1 MSWDKVTK
9 AIAAALGA
17 LAGLF
22 GEWDV
27 TLTVL
32 MVMMAIDYLTGVIVA
47 ACGRSP
53 KSETGGLNSK
63 IGFIGLAK
71 KGFIMLMVLLAAQ
84 LDTVIGTDGTMFRT
98 MAVGYYIANEGLSV
112 LENAAL
118 LGVPFP
124 EKMRKA
130 LEILRDKGDDKGEKP
145 DGNGGDNHA
154 GE

>member
-1 MSWDKVTK
+1 MMTWERLTK
-9 AIAAALGA
+9 AVAAALGA
-17 LAGLF
+17 VAGLL

-32 MVMMAIDYLTGVIVA
+32 MIMMVMDYVSGVIVA
-47 ACGRSP
+47 ACGKSP
-53 KSETGGLNSK
+53 KSDTGGLNSK
-63 IGFIGLAK
+63 VGFIGLAK
-71 KGFIMLMVLLAAQ
+71 KGFIMFMVLLAAM
-84 LDTVIGTDGTMFRT
+84 LDSVIGTDGTMFRT

-130 LEILRDKGDDKGEKP
+130 LEILRDKSDQGSDGKGGKSDE
-145 DGNGGDNHA
+145 
-154 GE
+154 

>member
-1 MSWDKVTK
+1 MSHMWDKIVK
-9 AIAAALGA
+9 WLCAAGGA
-17 LAGLF
+17 VAGLL

-32 MVMMAIDYLTGVIVA
+32 SVMMCVDYLSGVIVA

-53 KSETGGLNSK
+53 KTETGGLNSK

-71 KGFIMLMVLLAAQ
+71 KGFIMLMVLVAAL
-84 LDTVIGTDGTMFRT
+84 LDRVIGTDGTMFRS

-124 EKMRKA
+124 AKMRKA
-130 LEILRDKGDDKGEKP
+130 LEILRDKGDKEDE
-145 DGNGGDNHA
+145 
-154 GE
+154 E

>member
-1 MSWDKVTK
+1 MKWERITK
-9 AIAAALGA
+9 AVAAVLGA
-17 LAGLF
+17 VAGLL

-32 MVMMAIDYLTGVIVA
+32 VVLMVMDYVSGVIVA

-71 KGFIMLMVLLAAQ
+71 KGFIMFMVLLAAM
-84 LDTVIGTDGTMFRT
+84 LDSVIGTDGTMFRT

-130 LEILRDKGDDKGEKP
+130 LEILRDKSDQGSDGKGGHDDGEK
-145 DGNGGDNHA
+145 
-154 GE
+154 

>member
-1 MSWDKVTK
+1 MSWDKITK

-17 LAGLF
+17 AAGLL

-32 MVMMAIDYLTGVIVA
+32 VVMMAIDYLTGVIVA

-130 LEILRDKGDDKGEKP
+130 LEILRDKGDDKGGKP
-145 DGNGGDNHA
+145 E
-154 GE
+154 GEG

>member
-1 MSWDKVTK
+1 MSWDKITK

-17 LAGLF
+17 VAGLL
-22 GEWDV
+22 GEWDA

-32 MVMMAIDYLTGVIVA
+32 VIMMAMDYATGVIVA
-47 ACGRSP
+47 LCGRSP
-53 KSETGGLNSK
+53 KTESGGLNSK

-71 KGFIMLMVLLAAQ
+71 KGFIMLMVLLAAL
-84 LDTVIGTDGTMFRT
+84 LDRVIGTDGTMFRT

-130 LEILRDKGDDKGEKP
+130 LEILRDKGDK
-145 DGNGGDNHA
+145 DGGGDNA
-154 GE
+154 GSGG

>member
-1 MSWDKVTK
+1 MSWDKITK
-9 AIAAALGA
+9 AIAAAIGA
-17 LAGLF
+17 AAGLL

-32 MVMMAIDYLTGVIVA
+32 MIMMVIDYVSGVIVA
-47 ACGRSP
+47 LCGRSP

-71 KGFIMLMVLLAAQ
+71 KGFIMLMVLLAAL
-84 LDTVIGTDGTMFRT
+84 LDRVIGTDGTMFRT

-130 LEILRDKGDDKGEKP
+130 LEILRDKGDG
-145 DGNGGDNHA
+145 GNAGGGDNA
-154 GE
+154 GS

>member
-1 MSWDKVTK
+1 MSEIWDKIVK
-9 AIAAALGA
+9 WLCAAGGA
-17 LAGLF
+17 VAGLM

-32 MVMMAIDYLTGVIVA
+32 AVMMAVDYLSGIIVA
-47 ACGRSP
+47 AAGRSP
-53 KSETGGLNSK
+53 KTEEGGLSSK
-63 IGFIGLAK
+63 VGFIGLAK
-71 KGFIMLMVLLAAQ
+71 KGFILLMVLVAAM
-84 LDTVIGTDGTMFRT
+84 LDKMIGTDGAMFRT

-130 LEILRDKGDDKGEKP
+130 LEILRDKSGK
-145 DGNGGDNHA
+145 DGGN
-154 GE
+154 

>member
-1 MSWDKVTK
+1 MTHIWDKIVK
-9 AIAAALGA
+9 MACAVGGA
-17 LAGLF
+17 VAGLL

-27 TLTVL
+27 ALTVL
-32 MVMMAIDYLTGVIVA
+32 AVMMAVDYISGVIVA

-53 KSETGGLNSK
+53 KTETGGLNSK

-71 KGFIMLMVLLAAQ
+71 KGFILLMVLVAAM
-84 LDTVIGTDGTMFRT
+84 LDRVIGTDGTMFRT
-98 MAVGYYIANEGLSV
+98 MAVGYYIANEGLSI

-130 LEILRDKGDDKGEKP
+130 LEILRDKGDKDEK
-145 DGNGGDNHA
+145 
-154 GE
+154 

>member
-1 MSWDKVTK
+1 MSWDKITK
-9 AIAAALGA
+9 GIAAALGA
-17 LAGLF
+17 AAGLL

-32 MVMMAIDYLTGVIVA
+32 VIMMVIDYVSGVIVA
-47 ACGRSP
+47 ACGKSP

-71 KGFIMLMVLLAAQ
+71 KGFILLMVLLAAL
-84 LDTVIGTDGTMFRT
+84 LDRVIGTDGTMFRT
-98 MAVGYYIANEGLSV
+98 MAVGYYIANEGLSI

-130 LEILRDKGDDKGEKP
+130 LEILRDNGNDKKD
-145 DGNGGDNHA
+145 DGNNA
-154 GE
+154 GS